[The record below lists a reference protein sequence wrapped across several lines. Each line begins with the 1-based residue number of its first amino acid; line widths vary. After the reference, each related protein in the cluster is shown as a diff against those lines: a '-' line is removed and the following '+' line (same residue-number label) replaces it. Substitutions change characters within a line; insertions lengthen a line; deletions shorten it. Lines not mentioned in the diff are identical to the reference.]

1 MEIARNMELTIVPE
15 GKEFRSN
22 RLLRIF
28 GKPNSILK
36 NLVKHKNN

>member
-1 MEIARNMELTIVPE
+1 MEIARNMELTIVSE

-28 GKPNSILK
+28 RKPNSIPK
-36 NLVKHKNN
+36 NFVKHKN